1 MKLGYIDYLNCYPF
15 YYHMFE
21 KEKVPGVEI
30 VPGYPSAL
38 NRKMRLGEIDMSPMS
53 SAACADISDDVFILP
68 EFCLSSIGYV
78 HSVVLA
84 SRFPMEDLDGKTVGL
99 TTASY
104 TSVVLLKVLME
115 KYFNMAPRYVES
127 APLPDL
133 KDFDAAL
140 LIGNEAMMLK
150 SDPSIYVYDLGE
162 MWLIK
167 TGYPVVFAVFA
178 VRRRA
183 VERIETEMSGVV
195 ESYRKSLSCLS
206 EHRQDLIGKAAE
218 RYPHV
223 RCDIDTYYNL
233 LRFSFSPGLQEALL
247 FYYQSAG
254 EMGLIKKTS
263 ELNFLKL

>member
-21 KEKVPGVEI
+21 KKKVLGVEI

-53 SAACADISDDVFILP
+53 SAACADISADVFILP

-84 SRFPMEDLDGKTVGL
+84 SKHPMEDLDGKTVGL

-115 KYFNMAPRYVES
+115 KYFHMSPRYVES
-127 APLPDL
+127 APMPDL
-133 KDFDAAL
+133 KNFDAAL

-150 SDPSIYVYDLGE
+150 DDPSLYVYDLGE
-162 MWLIK
+162 MWLIN

-178 VRRRA
+178 VRREA
-183 VERIETEMSGVV
+183 VERFETQISGVV
-195 ESYRKSLSCLS
+195 SSYRRSLSCLS
-206 EHRQDLIGKAAE
+206 EHREDLIGNAAK

-223 RCDIDTYYNL
+223 HCDVDTYYKL
-233 LRFSFSPGLQEALL
+233 LRFSFSPGLQDALL
-247 FYYQSAG
+247 FYYRAAG
-254 EMGLIKKTS
+254 ELGLIKRTS
-263 ELNFLKL
+263 ELNFLEL